1 MITKEEIRKIASE
14 AGLSSFQI
22 EKDYVLGWL
31 LAGISQHPELSSSW
45 VFKGGTCL
53 RKIYFKNY
61 RYSEDLDF
69 TISDS
74 NVLPL
79 AKSNIFI
86 NDVCHWV
93 TKKSGIEI
101 DTSRSVF
108 QDFSN
113 EADQNILQGRI
124 YYRGPVS
131 PHAQRQWPR
140 IKFDITADEIITT
153 PPQKKDLLHLYSDAK
168 SLETYQVN
176 TYSMYDL
183 FSEKIR
189 ALFERTRPR
198 DLYDVIELHNRVYN
212 IDVSKLR
219 ICLKKKCAF
228 KKIEALKIENLKIES
243 CKGGWN
249 DQLSHQLERLP
260 SFEDY
265 FNRFVAMYHEM
276 SLHEL

>member
-1 MITKEEIRKIASE
+1 MITKEEIKKIALES
-14 AGLSSFQI
+14 GLVSSQI

-53 RKIYFKNY
+53 RKIYFENY

-69 TISDS
+69 TVLDNNSPPLDKA
-74 NVLPL
+74 NV
-79 AKSNIFI
+79 FI
-86 NDVCHWV
+86 NEVCKWV

-101 DTSRSVF
+101 NTSRSVF
-108 QDFSN
+108 EELSN
-113 EADQNILQGRI
+113 EAHQNILQGKI
-124 YYRGPVS
+124 YYRGPIS
-131 PHAQRQWPR
+131 PNAPRQWPR

-153 PPQKKDLLHLYSDAK
+153 PPHKKNILHLYSDAK

-176 TYSMYDL
+176 TYSIYDL

-198 DLYDVIELHNRVYN
+198 DLYDVVELYYRADD
-212 IDVSKLR
+212 IDISQLKA
-219 ICLKKKCAF
+219 CLKKKCAF
-228 KKIEALKIENLKIES
+228 KNIEVLRIEDLKIES

-249 DQLSHQLERLP
+249 DQLAHQLDRLP
-260 SFEDY
+260 SFEEY
-265 FNRFVAMYHEM
+265 FSKFESMYKNM
-276 SLHEL
+276 SLYEL